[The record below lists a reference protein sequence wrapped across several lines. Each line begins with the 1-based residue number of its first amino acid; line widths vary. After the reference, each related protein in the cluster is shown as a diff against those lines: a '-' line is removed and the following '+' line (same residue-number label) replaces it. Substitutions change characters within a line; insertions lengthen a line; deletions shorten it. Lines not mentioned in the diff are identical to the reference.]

1 MLHVCIIFPSAEDQS
16 EVGTKN
22 PQSLIKV
29 FDSVFYALQCDC
41 FGITPHFLWGFVD
54 INVTFF
60 YKISK
65 ELQRGKRKEKTN
77 KNCTANVLSVE
88 IADVCLQSKSKDS
101 HWLFLHVSVCDWLQK
116 FVCCFNVI
124 SKAKSTEK
132 WTLFIQNY
140 RYLFVLLAIFFH
152 NVKFSQ
158 FFYCI

>member
-1 MLHVCIIFPSAEDQS
+1 MHWKYFSSNPHDLKSYSCAICTPVAVTTSDVCIRNSCKTFSHSTDNQDEDIYSVPTLAVFRIF
-16 EVGTKN
+16 K
-22 PQSLIKV
+22 IK
-29 FDSVFYALQCDC
+29 DY
-41 FGITPHFLWGFVD
+41 
-54 INVTFF
+54 
-60 YKISK
+60 
-65 ELQRGKRKEKTN
+65 
-77 KNCTANVLSVE
+77 TANVLSVE

-140 RYLFVLLAIFFH
+140 RYLFVLLANFFH

>member
-1 MLHVCIIFPSAEDQS
+1 MGHRCCDIIWAGEHLAVWRQMVLSCVPSIYARMGADLQVNMYFGKFATSLSDFDFYLVKYLFLEYAE
-16 EVGTKN
+16 T
-22 PQSLIKV
+22 LI
-29 FDSVFYALQCDC
+29 
-41 FGITPHFLWGFVD
+41 
-54 INVTFF
+54 
-60 YKISK
+60 
-65 ELQRGKRKEKTN
+65 
-77 KNCTANVLSVE
+77 CTANVLSVE

-140 RYLFVLLAIFFH
+140 RYLFVLLANFFH